1 MVPWLI
7 LIFFLANYC
16 WIRDEVFIVFFEWFP
31 ICFASQFLNLP
42 LDKIGKKVILVF
54 IIRLEIGVEGEQI
67 GVEFI
72 GKRVQIDDS
81 TDESCHIVEKTFHE
95 SVWFNC

>member
-1 MVPWLI
+1 M
-7 LIFFLANYC
+7 
-16 WIRDEVFIVFFEWFP
+16 
-31 ICFASQFLNLP
+31 
-42 LDKIGKKVILVF
+42 ILVF

-67 GVEFI
+67 CVEFI

-95 SVWFNC
+95 YF